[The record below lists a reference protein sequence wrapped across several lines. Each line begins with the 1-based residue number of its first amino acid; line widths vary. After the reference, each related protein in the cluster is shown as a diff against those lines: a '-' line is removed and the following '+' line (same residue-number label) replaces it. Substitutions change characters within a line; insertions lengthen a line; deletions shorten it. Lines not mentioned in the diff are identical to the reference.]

1 MCVFGGWGEP
11 KLRALSAS
19 ELVSVEGACGCMLRI
34 LTMWACQIE
43 RRSTSAAGFASLT
56 SWVP

>member
-19 ELVSVEGACGCMLRI
+19 ELVSVEGAHGYVLRI
-34 LTMWACQIE
+34 LIVWACQI
-43 RRSTSAAGFASLT
+43 
-56 SWVP
+56 